1 MAAWHLEILGTRQQ
15 MALAQLGPALRLRGG
30 YLVGGTA
37 LALQLGH
44 RVSVDLDFVMPAPF
58 QQPRELIGEL
68 VDEGIAL
75 RVREASPRAI
85 HGTVRRIKVSLLP
98 YRYPTLKHC
107 RRFRDMNC
115 DVAALDDLAAMKIGA
130 VVQRGLK
137 RDFVDVWALLQSG
150 WTVSK
155 LIRAYQT
162 QYDVHGTAHV
172 LIALTYF
179 DDTNKHHMPRML
191 WPVRWA
197 QVRRDIELAVQKF
210 SNK

>member
-15 MALAQLGPALRLRGG
+15 KALAQLGPALRQRGG

-44 RVSVDLDFVMPAPF
+44 RVSVDLDFVMPAPL
-58 QQPRELIGEL
+58 QQPRELIDEL

-75 RVREASPRAI
+75 RVSEASPRAI
-85 HGTVRRIKVSLLP
+85 HGTVRQIKVSLLP

-150 WTVSK
+150 WTISK

-162 QYDVHGTAHV
+162 RYDVHGTAHV

-197 QVRRDIELAVQKF
+197 QVRRDIELAVQEF